1 MSRPFTSSALM
12 AVVAAAATVM
22 VVPEAAATTLAALSG
37 DNRLV
42 IINVENRRVAR
53 QVTVTGL
60 AGALAGIDVR
70 PADGKLYGVV
80 SNGQIVTIN
89 TSNGAATA
97 FGMLTVALLGGQLS
111 VDVNPVADAI
121 RIVGADGTDLRHPFS
136 TGTTVEDADIN
147 FASPNPLGDATP
159 IVVAVAYTNSV
170 AGTKTTQLLD
180 IDASP
185 AALYLQIP
193 PNNGT
198 LVALGPI
205 AGATLAASFGFDID
219 VDADGRNRAWIVGG
233 NRLLQVDPIGGA
245 IFDNDPIKQLSV
257 PVRDVAV
264 LPN

>member
-1 MSRPFTSSALM
+1 MPRPFTSPALM
-12 AVVAAAATVM
+12 AVVAAAA
-22 VVPEAAATTLAALSG
+22 PEAAATTLAALSG

-97 FGMLTVALLGGQLS
+97 FGMLTVALPSGQLS

-121 RIVGADGTDLRHPFS
+121 RIVGADGTNLRHPFS

-147 FASPNPLGDATP
+147 FASPNPLGDATS

-219 VDADGRNRAWIVGG
+219 VDADGRNRAWIVSG